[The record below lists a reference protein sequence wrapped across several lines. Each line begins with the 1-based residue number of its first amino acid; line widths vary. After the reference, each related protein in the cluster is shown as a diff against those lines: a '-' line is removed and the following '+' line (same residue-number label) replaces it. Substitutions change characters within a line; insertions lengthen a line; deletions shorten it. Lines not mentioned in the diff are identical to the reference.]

1 MAAGALQCT
10 RFQVLSLATG
20 LPYTLRTVIM
30 TAVTKEPLLNQK
42 DQGRALKILVGDD
55 QPDILEALRLLLKGA
70 GYQNVLVDSPQALLR
85 AARSEPFDLI
95 LMDLNYARDTTSGE
109 EGLDLLSSLEAQS
122 NAPPVIV
129 MTAWSNVDLAVEA
142 MRRGACDFVQKPWD
156 NARLLGAIRKQAV
169 EASARIKADR
179 RVKTELEIAHNVQ
192 QKLFPQETR
201 QFPSIDY
208 AGRCVPAREVSGDYY
223 DFLEAGEGGLGFIV
237 GDVSGKGIG
246 AALLMANLQAC
257 FRSQPQEALQHPA
270 VMLRSV
276 NKLFYESTPPEH
288 FATLFFAHY
297 DDGQRRLRY
306 ANCGHPPPI
315 LMRADGSVEPLS
327 ATGTVLGVFSSW
339 TSEERT
345 IDLKTGDT
353 LVIFSDGVT
362 EAGIEDDAEFGEDG
376 LLSVIHANRGGSAE
390 TLVNQIV
397 DAVAGNKADDVT
409 VVAIRVN

>member
-1 MAAGALQCT
+1 
-10 RFQVLSLATG
+10 
-20 LPYTLRTVIM
+20 M
-30 TAVTKEPLLNQK
+30 TAVTKDPLLQQQ
-42 DQGRALKILVGDD
+42 DQGRGLRILVGDD

-85 AARSEPFDLI
+85 AAQAEPFDLI

-122 NAPPVIV
+122 NAAPVIV

-192 QKLFPQETR
+192 QKFFPNQTR
-201 QFPSIDY
+201 QLASIDY
-208 AGRCVPAREVSGDYY
+208 FGRCVPAREVSGDYY
-223 DFLEAGEGGLGFIV
+223 DFLDVGDAGIGFV
-237 GDVSGKGIG
+237 LADVSGKGIG

-257 FRSQPQEALQHPA
+257 FRSQAMDALRYPA
-270 VMLRSV
+270 AMLRSV

-297 DDGQRRLRY
+297 DDRERRLRY
-306 ANCGHPPPI
+306 ANCGHPSPI
-315 LMRADGSVEPLS
+315 LLRADGSVERLS
-327 ATGTVLGVFSSW
+327 ATATVLGVFSQW
-339 TSEERT
+339 TSEEK
-345 IDLKTGDT
+345 IVDLKTGDT
-353 LVIFSDGVT
+353 LVIFSDGIT
-362 EAGIEDDAEFGEDG
+362 EAGIESDTEFGEDG
-376 LLSVIHANRGGSAE
+376 LLSVMRSNRAVTAE
-390 TLVNQIV
+390 TLVNHIV
-397 DAVAGNKADDVT
+397 DAVAGEKQDDVT
-409 VVAIRVN
+409 VVAVRVN

>member
-1 MAAGALQCT
+1 M
-10 RFQVLSLATG
+10 R
-20 LPYTLRTVIM
+20 
-30 TAVTKEPLLNQK
+30 
-42 DQGRALKILVGDD
+42 ILVGDD

-85 AARSEPFDLI
+85 AAQAEPFDLI

-122 NAPPVIV
+122 NAAPVIV

-192 QKLFPQETR
+192 QKFFPNQTR
-201 QFPSIDY
+201 KLASIDY
-208 AGRCVPAREVSGDYY
+208 SGRCVPAREVSGDYY
-223 DFLEAGEGGLGFIV
+223 DFLDVGDAGIGFV
-237 GDVSGKGIG
+237 LADVSGKGIG

-257 FRSQPQEALQHPA
+257 FRSQAMDALRYPA
-270 VMLRSV
+270 AMLRSV

-297 DDGQRRLRY
+297 DDRERRLRY
-306 ANCGHPPPI
+306 ANCGHPSPI
-315 LMRADGSVEPLS
+315 LLRADGSVERLS
-327 ATGTVLGVFSSW
+327 STATVLGVFSQW
-339 TSEERT
+339 TSEEKLV
-345 IDLKTGDT
+345 DLKTGDT
-353 LVIFSDGVT
+353 LVIFSDGIT
-362 EAGIEDDAEFGEDG
+362 EAGIESDTEFGEDG
-376 LLSVIHANRGGSAE
+376 LLSVMRAHRAVTAE
-390 TLVNQIV
+390 ALVNHIV
-397 DAVAGNKADDVT
+397 DAVAGEKQDDVT
-409 VVAIRVN
+409 VVAVRVN

>member
-1 MAAGALQCT
+1 
-10 RFQVLSLATG
+10 VLARANVRAFKCLVWQPAC
-20 LPYTLRTVIM
+20 PTLIEPAIM
-30 TAVTKEPLLNQK
+30 TAVIQEPLLHPQ
-42 DQGRALKILVGDD
+42 DQGPGLRILVGDD

-122 NAPPVIV
+122 NAAPIIV

-156 NARLLGAIRKQAV
+156 NARLLGAIRKQAA

-192 QKLFPQETR
+192 QKLFPGQTR
-201 QFPSIDY
+201 QLASIDY
-208 AGRCVPAREVSGDYY
+208 YGRCVPAREVSGDYY
-223 DFLEAGEGGLGFIV
+223 DFLDVGEGGLGFV
-237 GDVSGKGIG
+237 VADVSGKGIG

-257 FRSQPQEALQHPA
+257 FRSQAQEALQHPA
-270 VMLRSV
+270 TMLRSV

-297 DDGQRRLRY
+297 DDRERRLRY
-306 ANCGHPPPI
+306 ANCGHLPPI
-315 LMRADGSVEPLS
+315 LVRADGSVERLS
-327 ATGTVLGVFSSW
+327 STATVLGVFSIW
-339 TSEERT
+339 ASEEKT
-345 IDLKTGDT
+345 VDLKTGDT

-362 EAGIEDDAEFGEDG
+362 EAGIESDAEFGEDG
-376 LLSVIHANRGGSAE
+376 LLSVIQANPRTSAE
-390 TLVNQIV
+390 ALVNQIV
-397 DAVAGNKADDVT
+397 DAVAGEKADDVT

>member
-1 MAAGALQCT
+1 M
-10 RFQVLSLATG
+10 LARANVRAFKC
-20 LPYTLRTVIM
+20 LVWQPACPTLIEPAIM
-30 TAVTKEPLLNQK
+30 TAVIQEPLLHPQ
-42 DQGRALKILVGDD
+42 DQGPGLRILVGDD

-122 NAPPVIV
+122 NAAPIIV

-156 NARLLGAIRKQAV
+156 NARLLGAIRKQAA

-192 QKLFPQETR
+192 QKLFPGQTR
-201 QFPSIDY
+201 QLASIDY
-208 AGRCVPAREVSGDYY
+208 YGRCVPAREVSGDYY
-223 DFLEAGEGGLGFIV
+223 DFLDVGEGGLGFV
-237 GDVSGKGIG
+237 VADVSGKGIG

-257 FRSQPQEALQHPA
+257 FRSQAQEALQHPA
-270 VMLRSV
+270 TMLRSV

-297 DDGQRRLRY
+297 DDRERRLRY
-306 ANCGHPPPI
+306 ANCGHLPPI
-315 LMRADGSVEPLS
+315 LVRADGSVERLS
-327 ATGTVLGVFSSW
+327 STATVLGVFSIW
-339 TSEERT
+339 ASEEKT
-345 IDLKTGDT
+345 VDLKTGDT

-362 EAGIEDDAEFGEDG
+362 EAGIESDAEFGEDG
-376 LLSVIHANRGGSAE
+376 LLSVIQANPRTSAE
-390 TLVNQIV
+390 ALVNQIV
-397 DAVAGNKADDVT
+397 DAVAGEKADDVT